1 MEIAPARPAPPPH
14 RAPLELEL
22 QELAA
27 AAGAWF
33 DPLNDATRDQLAELA
48 RVFTS
53 SSLLD
58 LSRPDSLNLALVR
71 TLAQVPASWDDPH
84 VFAGVAL
91 AAIGDARDD
100 LDDEAWALRYLAAAR
115 DALRLAELVD
125 APRAHAAAQTEAAA
139 TAKFMAHHVE
149 LLQFADAWRALA
161 GAKYEA
167 KKSELVDRLGKPHK
181 TIERWITE
189 ARRAGLIA

>member
-1 MEIAPARPAPPPH
+1 MEIAPARPAAPPH

-22 QELAA
+22 QELASE
-27 AAGAWF
+27 AGAWF
-33 DPLNDATRDQLAELA
+33 DPLDDQTRAELAELA
-48 RVFTS
+48 RVFAS
-53 SSLLD
+53 SSLVD
-58 LSRPDSLNLALVR
+58 LSRPDSLNLVLLR
-71 TLAQVPASWDDPH
+71 TLARLPDYWDDAH

-91 AAIGDARDD
+91 AAIRDARDD
-100 LDDEAWALRYLAAAR
+100 LDDEAWTLRYLAAAR

-125 APRAHAAAQTEAAA
+125 APRAHAALQTEAAA
-139 TAKFMAHHVE
+139 DARHQAHRAE

-167 KKSELVDRLGKPHK
+167 KKSELVERLGKPHK

-189 ARRAGLIA
+189 ARRAGLID